1 MQIRVLKNK
10 IIVDYKEI
18 LSSGIEIIPMK
29 SEHAQQLGVLQHI
42 VFPTLAEEEI
52 LHADQYKKHIEIFP
66 EGQFVALDGD
76 KVIGATSSIRYHFDI
91 NKKEHHSFF
100 EIMGGGW
107 FTTHEPNG
115 EWLYGMD
122 VSVHP
127 NYRSKGIA
135 KALYR
140 ARQYTCKQLVL
151 KGQMTIG
158 MLNGYAAVSDQLT
171 IEEYYQK
178 VKNHELFDPTV
189 SVQEKVGF
197 EIVGLM
203 KDYLNDPTC
212 GNAGAVIVMPVS
224 ALI

>member
-1 MQIRVLKNK
+1 MNK
-10 IIVDYKEI
+10 LNYSET
-18 LSSGIEIIPMK
+18 LSSGIVIVPMQQ
-29 SEHAQQLGVLQHI
+29 EHAEQLESLQRI
-42 VFPTLAEEEI
+42 VFPSLAEEEL
-52 LHADQYKKHIEIFP
+52 LHAEQYKKHVELFP

-76 KVIGATSSIRYHFDI
+76 KVIGATSSIRYHYDPDVY
-91 NKKEHHSFF
+91 EHHSFF

-127 NYRSKGIA
+127 DYRGKGVA

-140 ARQYTCKQLVL
+140 ARQQTCRDLGL
-151 KGQMTIG
+151 KGQMTVG
-158 MLNGYAAVSDQLT
+158 MLNGYDKVRNEMSID
-171 IEEYYQK
+171 EYYEK
-178 VKNHELFDPTV
+178 VKNHEIFDPTV

-197 EIVGLM
+197 KISGLM

-212 GNAGAVIVMPVS
+212 GNAGAVIVMDVNAP
-224 ALI
+224 IP

>member
-1 MQIRVLKNK
+1 MQA
-10 IIVDYKEI
+10 
-18 LSSGIEIIPMK
+18 
-29 SEHAQQLGVLQHI
+29 EHAEQLEVLQHI

-76 KVIGATSSIRYHFDI
+76 KVIGATSTIRYHFMLNDI
-91 NKKEHHSFF
+91 QHHTFF

-107 FTTHEPNG
+107 FTTHEPDG

-127 NYRSKGIA
+127 DYRSKGIA

-140 ARQYTCKQLVL
+140 ARQYTCKQLGL
-151 KGQMTIG
+151 KGQMTVG

-171 IEEYYQK
+171 IDEYYQK

-197 EIVGLM
+197 QIVGLM

-224 ALI
+224 AMI

>member
-1 MQIRVLKNK
+1 MQT
-10 IIVDYKEI
+10 
-18 LSSGIEIIPMK
+18 
-29 SEHAQQLGVLQHI
+29 EHAEQLEALQYI

-52 LHADQYKKHIEIFP
+52 LHAAQYKKHVELFA
-66 EGQFVALDGD
+66 EGQFIALDGD
-76 KVIGATSSIRYHFDI
+76 KVIGATSTIRYHFNLND
-91 NKKEHHSFF
+91 NEHHTFF

-107 FTTHEPNG
+107 FTTHEPYG

-127 NYRSKGIA
+127 DYRSKGIA
-135 KALYR
+135 RALYR
-140 ARQYTCKQLVL
+140 ARQYTCKQLGL
-151 KGQMTIG
+151 KGQMAIG

-171 IEEYYQK
+171 IDEYYQK

-203 KDYLNDPTC
+203 KDYLNDSTC
-212 GNAGAVIVMPVS
+212 GNAGAVIVLPVS
-224 ALI
+224 TTI

>member
-1 MQIRVLKNK
+1 MN
-10 IIVDYKEI
+10 YKET
-18 LSSGIEIIPMK
+18 LSTGIVIANMQA
-29 SEHAQQLGVLQHI
+29 SHAEQLEALQYI

-52 LHADQYKKHIEIFP
+52 LHAAQYKKHIDLFP
-66 EGQFVALDGD
+66 EGQFVALDSD
-76 KVIGATSSIRYHFDI
+76 KIVGATSTIRYHFDI
-91 NKKEHHSFF
+91 NHQEHHTFF

-122 VSVHP
+122 ISVHP
-127 NYRSKGIA
+127 DYRGKGIA

-140 ARQYTCKQLVL
+140 IRQQMCRELGI
-151 KGQMTIG
+151 KGQITVG
-158 MLNGYAAVSDQLT
+158 MLNGYNKVKDEMS
-171 IEEYYQK
+171 IEDYYEK

-212 GNAGAVIVMPVS
+212 GNAGAVIVLDANAP
-224 ALI
+224 IP

>member
-1 MQIRVLKNK
+1 MNYLETLASCITIVPMQT
-10 IIVDYKEI
+10 
-18 LSSGIEIIPMK
+18 
-29 SEHAQQLGVLQHI
+29 EHAEQLEALQYI

-52 LHADQYKKHIEIFP
+52 LHANQYRKHVEIFP
-66 EGQFVALDGD
+66 EGQFVALDGG
-76 KVIGATSSIRYHFDI
+76 KVVGVTSTIRYHFDLSK
-91 NKKEHHSFF
+91 NEHHTFF

-127 NYRSKGIA
+127 DHRSKGIA
-135 KALYR
+135 RALYR
-140 ARQYTCKQLVL
+140 ARQYTCRQLNL
-151 KGQMTIG
+151 KGQITVG
-158 MLNGYAAVSDQLT
+158 MLNGYAAVSNTMSID
-171 IEEYYQK
+171 EYFEK

-197 EIVGLM
+197 EIVALM

-212 GNAGAVIVMPVS
+212 GNAGAVIVLDVS
-224 ALI
+224 KSI

>member
-1 MQIRVLKNK
+1 MN
-10 IIVDYKEI
+10 YKQT
-18 LSSGIEIIPMK
+18 LPSGIEIVPMQT
-29 SEHAQQLGVLQHI
+29 EHAQQLEALQYI

-52 LHADQYKKHIEIFP
+52 LHADQYRKHIEIFP
-66 EGQFVALDGD
+66 EGQFVALDND
-76 KVIGATSSIRYHFDI
+76 KVIGATSSIRYHF
-91 NKKEHHSFF
+91 NLNEHHTFF

-127 NYRSKGIA
+127 DYRSKGIA

-140 ARQYTCKQLVL
+140 ARQYTCKQLGL
-151 KGQMTIG
+151 KGQMTVG
-158 MLNGYAAVSDQLT
+158 MLNGYAAVSDQMT
-171 IEEYYQK
+171 IDEYYQK

-212 GNAGAVIVMPVS
+212 GNAGAVIVMP
-224 ALI
+224 LTPKGE